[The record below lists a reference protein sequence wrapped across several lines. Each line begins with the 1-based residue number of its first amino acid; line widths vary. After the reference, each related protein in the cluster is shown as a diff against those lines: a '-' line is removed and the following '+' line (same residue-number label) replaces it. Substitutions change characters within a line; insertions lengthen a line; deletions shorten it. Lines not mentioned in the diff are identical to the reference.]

1 MAHEDFV
8 AGLEGEGTEADANS
22 LSKIMAE
29 GSRRLTPL
37 GTPDCDGIRRDRLKA
52 LYECT
57 GRPVVLYA
65 TDFLTGKPVGNVSL
79 EWSDKDGFIEVMD
92 GIKGSS
98 VDVMIHSPGGMA
110 EAAESIVAL
119 LRSRFDDV
127 RFIVPNIAKSA
138 ATMLALSGNE
148 ILMNDSSELGP
159 IDPQFRLSRP
169 DGSQHMAPAQA
180 IIDQFEEAQGLI
192 KNDPALLTPW
202 LPILQQYGPALYK
215 QAQNAIALSKFY
227 VTEWL
232 TKYMFKEDSD
242 GRGKAK
248 KAADYLSDHNRFKS
262 HARRIDMF
270 QIKETEDLKSLK
282 VVDMRSDAR
291 LHDCVRGLYN
301 ATNFTFMATPA
312 YKLFE
317 SSSHRTLAQMIQFG
331 IAGGKPPPKT
341 EPPPASREKPHS

>member
-1 MAHEDFV
+1 
-8 AGLEGEGTEADANS
+8 
-22 LSKIMAE
+22 MAE
-29 GSRRLTPL
+29 GGRRLTPH

-52 LYECT
+52 LYDYT

-92 GIKGSS
+92 GIKGNS
-98 VDVMIHSPGGMA
+98 VDVMIQSPGGMA

-138 ATMLALSGNE
+138 ATMLVLSGNQ

-159 IDPQFRLSRP
+159 IDPQFRLPRP
-169 DGSQHMAPAQA
+169 DGSQQMAPAQA
-180 IIDQFEEAQGLI
+180 IIDQFEEAQELI
-192 KNDPALLTPW
+192 KKDPALLTPW

-215 QAQNAIALSKFY
+215 QARNAIDLSKYY

-242 GRGKAK
+242 GRDKAK

-262 HARRIDMF
+262 HARRIDML
-270 QIKETEDLKSLK
+270 QIRESEDLKSLK
-282 VVDMRSDAR
+282 VVDMRSDGK
-291 LHDCVRGLYN
+291 LHDCVKGLYN
-301 ATNFTFMATPA
+301 TTIFTFMTTPT

-317 SSSHRTLAQMIQFG
+317 SSSQRTLAHAVQLGFV
-331 IAGGKPPPKT
+331 GGKPPPKT
-341 EPPPASREKPHS
+341 TLPPASKEKPNS